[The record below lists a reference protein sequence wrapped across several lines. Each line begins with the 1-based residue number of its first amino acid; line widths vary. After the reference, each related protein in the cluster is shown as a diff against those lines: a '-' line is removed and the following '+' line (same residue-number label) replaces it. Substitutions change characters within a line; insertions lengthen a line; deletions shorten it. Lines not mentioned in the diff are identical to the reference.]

1 MPAASPTVFFGHGSP
16 MNASENN
23 VFTND
28 WAEFGERITSDNKMH
43 LTHKEIPNTD
53 KGTLVYPNAVL
64 VISAHWAT
72 QGVCVTMNPL
82 PRTIHDYSGFP
93 PELSQVEY
101 PAPGSPAL
109 AQHVTNLL
117 REFVAP
123 EPISV
128 TTTWGLDHGTWSVL
142 RHVFPEAN
150 VPVVQMSIDISK
162 PAAWHLQVARKL
174 QTLRDYQVLIVGSGN
189 IVHNLGAI
197 NWTDNAEPHPSSIG
211 FHKYI
216 VEAIENNDINAIVNY
231 ASHPDAAYAVPTPE
245 HFLPLLYVL
254 GARRPNEAPH
264 TVTDGFVYS
273 SLSMYSV
280 AFG

>member
-16 MNASENN
+16 MNAIENN
-23 VFTND
+23 AFTND
-28 WAEFGERITSDNKMH
+28 WADFGERFVSLNSSH
-43 LTHKEIPNTD
+43 LKRRESENVRSEVP
-53 KGTLVYPNAVL
+53 VYPNAVL
-64 VISAHWAT
+64 MISAHWTT
-72 QGVCVTMNPL
+72 QGICVETNQR

-109 AQHVTNLL
+109 AQHVINLL

-123 EPISV
+123 EPICA
-128 TTTWGLDHGTWSVL
+128 TTSWGLDHGAWSVL
-142 RHVFPEAN
+142 RHVFPKAN

-174 QTLRDYQVLIVGSGN
+174 QKLREYQVLIVGSGN

-197 NWTDNAEPHPSSIG
+197 NWSDNAEPHPSSIG

-216 VEAIENNDINAIVNY
+216 VEAIENNDIDAIVNY

-264 TVTDGFVYS
+264 TVTDGFMYS